1 MRKIYSEGPSS
12 GYLSIFFFA
21 FLFQAIF
28 FFAPNPSYGQTTVF
42 SDDFSANT
50 SSNWTKSGS
59 IGASSWS
66 VIRGSAVFSGA
77 DWGARRNTSPEQ
89 LELTNDVDT
98 TNPNGWVL
106 ASVANSAFS
115 SPYNSTLS
123 SISGSLVTW
132 TFNMRQI
139 RSDPSGFSAT
149 NNYGVAFILA
159 GTSNTAST
167 TGSGYAI
174 VLGQSGSTDPVRL
187 VKFTGGLQGTLTN
200 ILQSNTSGL
209 TDFGTEYLSVKVT
222 YVPSTNTWELFLRN
236 DGASLF
242 SDPSTGMLVSQG
254 TAVDNAHTGSSLPLT
269 GAYWQGSTGAGQTAF
284 LTM

>member
-1 MRKIYSEGPSS
+1 MRKIYSGGPSS
-12 GYLSIFFFA
+12 GNSSIFFFA
-21 FLFQAIF
+21 FLIQAIF
-28 FFAPNPSYGQTTVF
+28 FLASNPSFAQTTVF

-50 SSNWTKSGS
+50 SANWTKSGS
-59 IGASSWS
+59 IGLSSWS
-66 VIRGSAVFSGA
+66 VSRASTVFSGA

-98 TNPNGWVL
+98 TNLAGWVL
-106 ASVANSAFS
+106 ASLDNTSFS

-139 RSDPSGFSAT
+139 RSDPAGFSST
-149 NNYGVAFILA
+149 TSYGVAFILA
-159 GTSNTAST
+159 GTADAKST

-200 ILQSNTSGL
+200 VIESNTSG
-209 TDFGTEYLSVKVT
+209 
-222 YVPSTNTWELFLRN
+222 
-236 DGASLF
+236 
-242 SDPSTGMLVSQG
+242 
-254 TAVDNAHTGSSLPLT
+254 
-269 GAYWQGSTGAGQTAF
+269 
-284 LTM
+284 